1 MKERK
6 LYLEE
11 SSGESIKKTSNNMVI
26 FVDSFINFGSYH
38 KIIFNQKIEDC
49 RAHSSIFQ
57 AYYHGAYSSTV
68 KIQH

>member
-11 SSGESIKKTSNNMVI
+11 SSGESIKKTINNMVI
-26 FVDSFINFGSYH
+26 FVDSFGSYR
-38 KIIFNQKIEDC
+38 KIIFNQKIEDR

-57 AYYHGAYSSTV
+57 SYYHGAYSSTV

>member
-11 SSGESIKKTSNNMVI
+11 SSGESIKRTINNMVI
-26 FVDSFINFGSYH
+26 FVDSFGSYH
-38 KIIFNQKIEDC
+38 KIIFNQKIEDR

-57 AYYHGAYSSTV
+57 SYYHGAYSSTV

>member
-11 SSGESIKKTSNNMVI
+11 SSGESIKKTINNMLI
-26 FVDSFINFGSYH
+26 FVDIFCSYH
-38 KIIFNQKIEDC
+38 KIILNQKIEDR

-57 AYYHGAYSSTV
+57 SYYHGAYSSTV